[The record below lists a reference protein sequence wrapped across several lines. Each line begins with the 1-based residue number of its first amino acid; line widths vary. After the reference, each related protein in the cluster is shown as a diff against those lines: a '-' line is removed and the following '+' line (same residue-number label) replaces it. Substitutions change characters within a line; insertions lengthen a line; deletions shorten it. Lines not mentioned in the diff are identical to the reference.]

1 MLTDLQLPAGA
12 RIAPAFTL
20 KIKNKVLEQ
29 SVTDR
34 IISLTVNDKSGFA
47 ADDLTLKFDDADGQL
62 QMPPRGTLLHLHIG
76 WSKQALYDCG
86 YFIVDTVTHQGSPDI
101 VIITAR
107 SADFRG
113 TFETKRSQSYDDYTL
128 GAIVRILSAR
138 NNLSLPVIAP
148 ELDSIK
154 IPHIDQTDENDGY
167 FLTRL
172 AQNYGAQA
180 TVKNGAIIFFKP
192 YSARSA
198 SGQALP
204 WKTLVRSDGDEH
216 VFKVIDQ
223 KAFSGVIAQSYD
235 VKTAA
240 TSSVALKRLPPANST
255 SQKQHPAATKAAGT
269 ESSETAPPLKS
280 YTAGSGA
287 NVLKLQKIYPD
298 EASARRAADSAFNQ
312 IQADSASFSI
322 RLAMGRADL
331 SAQTPLNVQGFKN
344 VIDDQRW
351 IIDSV
356 EHSLNEKGFTTKL
369 NLKIYVADITYQS
382 SISQP

>member
-1 MLTDLQLPAGA
+1 
-12 RIAPAFTL
+12 
-20 KIKNKVLEQ
+20 
-29 SVTDR
+29 
-34 IISLTVNDKSGFA
+34 
-47 ADDLTLKFDDADGQL
+47 
-62 QMPPRGTLLHLHIG
+62 
-76 WSKQALYDCG
+76 
-86 YFIVDTVTHQGSPDI
+86 
-101 VIITAR
+101 
-107 SADFRG
+107 
-113 TFETKRSQSYDDYTL
+113 
-128 GAIVRILSAR
+128 
-138 NNLSLPVIAP
+138 
-148 ELDSIK
+148 
-154 IPHIDQTDENDGY
+154 
-167 FLTRL
+167 
-172 AQNYGAQA
+172 
-180 TVKNGAIIFFKP
+180 
-192 YSARSA
+192 
-198 SGQALP
+198 
-204 WKTLVRSDGDEH
+204 VRSDGDEH

-223 KAFSGVIAQSYD
+223 KVFSGVIAQSYD
-235 VKTAA
+235 VKAAA
-240 TSSVALKRLPPANST
+240 TSSVALKRIPPANST

-269 ESSETAPPLKS
+269 ASSETAPPLKS